1 MFGLLSFAL
10 FQISGFFLFGFGQF
24 CFALLSLFAGL
35 YSVPMYALI
44 QMRSQPTH
52 RARIIAANNI
62 LNALF
67 MVAAAVVSILFL
79 SVAKLSIPQLF
90 LVVSLLNIA
99 VNTYIFRIVPEFTM
113 RFMIWLLSH
122 SMYRVQHRD
131 LERIPDEGAAA
142 TPAFV
147 PQAGTQA
154 VPRQVIQTARTVVTL
169 GQRGRAT
176 TLYTDDVIVMQMVP
190 TAAGLVPGAVTEQ
203 IVIRDTDKKGAYANV
218 TGHLT
223 VLGNS
228 IDQNAPVV
236 GQICSR

>member
-1 MFGLLSFAL
+1 ML
-10 FQISGFFLFGFGQF
+10 FRSLAGFPAATGH
-24 CFALLSLFAGL
+24 AGL
-35 YSVPMYALI
+35 TSEP
-44 QMRSQPTH
+44 
-52 RARIIAANNI
+52 
-62 LNALF
+62 
-67 MVAAAVVSILFL
+67 VVS
-79 SVAKLSIPQLF
+79 
-90 LVVSLLNIA
+90 
-99 VNTYIFRIVPEFTM
+99 M
-113 RFMIWLLSH
+113 
-122 SMYRVQHRD
+122 
-131 LERIPDEGAAA
+131 IPDGGAAA

>member
-1 MFGLLSFAL
+1 MTFRVATQVAIPLCLAL
-10 FQISGFFLFGFGQF
+10 VSGVAGAACTPVAGTVRLAPDALCKVAGESPVKVGFTGQCYSVQLRLAGF
-24 CFALLSLFAGL
+24 PAATGHAGL
-35 YSVPMYALI
+35 TSE
-44 QMRSQPTH
+44 T
-52 RARIIAANNI
+52 
-62 LNALF
+62 
-67 MVAAAVVSILFL
+67 VVS
-79 SVAKLSIPQLF
+79 
-90 LVVSLLNIA
+90 
-99 VNTYIFRIVPEFTM
+99 M
-113 RFMIWLLSH
+113 
-122 SMYRVQHRD
+122 
-131 LERIPDEGAAA
+131 IPDGGAAA